1 MSEKEEDKSKAQD
14 KNSVME
20 EMATSLIAV
29 LSLGMSKDRRWLIN
43 VYELLFLYLGLL
55 SFVQTPTF
63 RYIYSMSFGY
73 SSVLTEVEPFFK
85 ALVLWLVPFA
95 YTNIF
100 GVSPVYS
107 CILKIKNKANE
118 GRDRRNERVFGD
130 GGRISAPSMGIP
142 PVTEDKKNN
151 SEVYLLDLIS
161 SSNKLAGDI
170 FRRGGVYLFFGVI
183 FSFGGMLFFYSQS
196 HGVNLSLPITLQLL
210 ALVPKVGIL
219 IFIELISFFFLKQYR
234 VSMDE
239 FRHFE
244 AIKRSREETLA
255 IVKLVSSGDE
265 KVDFMAL
272 LDKLHFSS
280 GVGRL
285 DSGQTTE
292 LLESRKMDKDE
303 FEFLTKIVEAVIKRN
318 DKSG

>member
-1 MSEKEEDKSKAQD
+1 DK
-14 KNSVME
+14 
-20 EMATSLIAV
+20 
-29 LSLGMSKDRRWLIN
+29 RWLVNI
-43 VYELLFLYLGLL
+43 YELFFLYIVLL
-55 SFVQTPTF
+55 SFVQTSTF

-100 GVSPVYS
+100 GVSPIYS
-107 CILKIKNKANE
+107 CILKIKSKASE
-118 GRDRRNERVFGD
+118 GYDRRGEHVADDGASILGD
-130 GGRISAPSMGIP
+130 SVKIQSS
-142 PVTEDKKNN
+142 TKDENLN
-151 SEVYLLDLIS
+151 SEMYLLDLIS

-183 FSFGGMLFFYSQS
+183 FSLGGMLFFYSQS
-196 HGVNLSLPITLQLL
+196 HAVDITLPITLQLL

-265 KVDFMAL
+265 KVDFMTL

-280 GVGRL
+280 GVGKL
-285 DSGQTTE
+285 DAGQSTE
-292 LLESRKMDKDE
+292 LLEARKMDKDE
-303 FEFLTKIVEAVIKRN
+303 LEFLTKIVEAVIKRN